1 MYVLFSIRILELIKS
16 RSNYLK
22 QATGGW
28 HSVRVERNFY
38 KSLTEI
44 NQKYFIVKCFILFL
58 HFTYH
63 HYITRLFSK
72 LTWNGSLSIVIKQ
85 RHKKLQRFFA
95 GNLKWNRFL
104 GLYRES
110 LGEKNWLPTRHY
122 FDLRI
127 LYKNLIW
134 WDCSCLVKVSYW
146 EGREGPLNILLFSY
160 HFSLN

>member
-28 HSVRVERNFY
+28 HSVRVKRNFY

-63 HYITRLFSK
+63 HYITRL
-72 LTWNGSLSIVIKQ
+72 WPLSWLEMSVAVHC
-85 RHKKLQRFFA
+85 HKTETQEIAKVFA

-110 LGEKNWLPTRHY
+110 FGGKNWLPTRHF
-122 FDLRI
+122 FDPRI
-127 LYKNLIW
+127 LYKNVIW
-134 WDCSCLVKVSYW
+134 WDCSCLVKVSY
-146 EGREGPLNILLFSY
+146 
-160 HFSLN
+160 

>member
-28 HSVRVERNFY
+28 HSVRVKRNFY

-58 HFTYH
+58 HFAFRH
-63 HYITRLFSK
+63 CITSLASK
-72 LTWNGSLSIVIKQ
+72 LTWDGSPPSIVIKQ
-85 RHKKLQRFFA
+85 RHKKLQSFFA
-95 GNLKWNRFL
+95 RNLKWNRFL

-110 LGEKNWLPTRHY
+110 FGEKNWLPTRHY

-146 EGREGPLNILLFSY
+146 RGGMRPSLVSY